1 LPCPSIGSI
10 PALRSLEIPW
20 NWEKCGT
27 TYGKNVENVEK
38 MWKMLK
44 NMWKKM
50 RTCGKNENS
59 LWKNGEMK
67 QKLGE
72 KKTEKPLAKMDE

>member
-1 LPCPSIGSI
+1 ML
-10 PALRSLEIPW
+10 
-20 NWEKCGT
+20 K
-27 TYGKNVENVEK
+27 K
-38 MWKMLK
+38 MWK
-44 NMWKKM
+44 MWKKM

-59 LWKNGEMK
+59 LWQNGEMK

>member
-1 LPCPSIGSI
+1 M
-10 PALRSLEIPW
+10 E
-20 NWEKCGT
+20 NVE
-27 TYGKNVENVEK
+27 KNVENVE
-38 MWKMLK
+38 
-44 NMWKKM
+44 KM

-59 LWKNGEMK
+59 LWQNGEMK